1 MATYCYQCW
10 FHTLNK
16 IIPLVIETCTQKRK
30 NYTTEL
36 RFILKLLIAL
46 SHLLCVVNNTNQM
59 IHLLNNLRIKEI
71 TLHWLLIVH
80 FHKKYASSVTFLNFT
95 SLPSEEIVFH
105 LSSTYLDVII
115 VDLFLVVG
123 TIIVKEIISTALLL
137 LVFL

>member
-46 SHLLCVVNNTNQM
+46 SHLICVVNNTNQM
-59 IHLLNNLRIKEI
+59 IHLLNNLWIKEI
-71 TLHWLLIVH
+71 SLHWFSLFSFRRNRFPFKQYLFRCH
-80 FHKKYASSVTFLNFT
+80 HRRPLPRRRHHHRKRNNFHYAFALGLFVT
-95 SLPSEEIVFH
+95 PSC
-105 LSSTYLDVII
+105 
-115 VDLFLVVG
+115 
-123 TIIVKEIISTALLL
+123 
-137 LVFL
+137 